1 MATVLIVDD
10 EQVNV
15 YALRIIL
22 ASRGYRCLA
31 ASNGADALRLASD
44 QLPDTILLDIQMPV
58 MDGYEVCRRL
68 KQDSRTAPIPIL
80 FLTAR
85 YRDQK
90 EVIRGLD
97 LGAND
102 YVTKP
107 FNPEELLA
115 RVAVMVRV
123 RTAEEAMRHASITDE
138 LTGLHNRRY
147 LQQRLEEEM
156 ERVARYRQHLSCVIL
171 DIDRFKKVNDSLGH
185 AAGDFVLKELAAI
198 LKQHVRRSD
207 LAVRYGGE
215 EFLLILLQT
224 GQEHALKIAERVRAD
239 VEEHV
244 LVWRDQEL
252 KVTISSGVASC
263 PDPEIVT
270 PDDLISRADS
280 ALYAAKA
287 SGRNVVRAG

>member
-10 EQVNV
+10 EEVNV

-22 ASRGYRCLA
+22 ESRGYRCLA

-44 QLPDTILLDIQMPV
+44 LLPDTILLDIHMPV

-68 KQDSRTAPIPIL
+68 KRDTRTIPIPIL

-85 YRDQK
+85 YRDQQ

-123 RTAEEAMRHASITDE
+123 RLAEEAMRHASITDE

-156 ERVARYRQHLSCVIL
+156 DRARRYHQLLACVIF
-171 DIDRFKKVNDSLGH
+171 DIDHFKKVNDTL
-185 AAGDFVLKELAAI
+185 
-198 LKQHVRRSD
+198 
-207 LAVRYGGE
+207 
-215 EFLLILLQT
+215 
-224 GQEHALKIAERVRAD
+224 
-239 VEEHV
+239 
-244 LVWRDQEL
+244 
-252 KVTISSGVASC
+252 
-263 PDPEIVT
+263 
-270 PDDLISRADS
+270 
-280 ALYAAKA
+280 
-287 SGRNVVRAG
+287 